1 MPALN
6 IDKLHSVTVENN
18 RFLVKLMSDNT
29 QYSFTLSPSDAALL
43 VTAIQSESNNLPET
57 EEKTMIHS
65 MGIQPIVGPGMSPGI
80 EIKLSENLFLAI
92 LLGDGGLVALRT
104 CIDQLESGIS
114 PSGGVH

>member
-18 RFLVKLMSDNT
+18 RFLIRLLSGDQ
-29 QYSFTLSPSDAALL
+29 QYALTLNSTDAGLL
-43 VTAIQSESNNLPET
+43 ATSILSESKHLPQSETHS
-57 EEKTMIHS
+57 MIHAS
-65 MGIQPIVGPGMSPGI
+65 GIQPIVGPDMNPGI

-92 LLGDGGLVALRT
+92 LLGDDGLEALRA